1 MKTLNLELPD
11 SKVLHIAETRNGII
25 EVTIEDRIHRM
36 WDRSGKNPIEAI
48 ALIPKDRRQLVADV
62 FNTAELVN
70 SNPIAEV

>member
-11 SKVLHIAETRNGII
+11 SKVLRIAETRNGSI

-36 WDRSGKNPIEAI
+36 WDRSGKNPIEATT
-48 ALIPKDRRQLVADV
+48 LIPKDRRQLVADV

-70 SNPIAEV
+70 SNPIAEE